1 MEMSDLWAILE
12 IAIIFAIGYHIGK
25 FVATVEMLEIFKI
38 LTGKEFDEEYIE
50 NAIGKLEETPSDILT
65 KNKIQF
71 FETETVNDILYL
83 YTKGKEQFVCQ
94 AKTLEDLCKMCFA
107 NNKINAMLLK
117 HNNESY
123 YYNGSILEK
132 VTDES

>member
-1 MEMSDLWAILE
+1 METSDLWVIFE
-12 IAIIFAIGYHIGK
+12 IAIIFGIGYHIGK
-25 FVATVEMLEIFKI
+25 FVATIEMLEVFKI
-38 LTGKEFDEEYIE
+38 LTGKEINEEYI
-50 NAIGKLEETPSDILT
+50 NDAIEKLEETHTDIFT

-71 FETETVNDILYL
+71 FETETINDILYL

-94 AKTLEDLCKMCFA
+94 AKTLEDLCKMCFD